1 MPIYECMCLFMYM
14 HLRQPL
20 VILFGCKLLVVLSL
34 VPKPNNMVQHMNTAD
49 YGHDLDKFWFCESET
64 GHAFQIYWLSG
75 VRGAGSRNSG
85 GLIGI
90 YWNHVAGGGG
100 GPGGVVGARRGL
112 LEHSRAGGGASSLS
126 LRSHQ
131 LGWLGGGKVHADL
144 SSTREFIGNACKT
157 LVQPVK
163 YLSQGAPKGHL
174 QIVRA
179 ESLPQPLDNTRS
191 GV

>member
-1 MPIYECMCLFMYM
+1 MW
-14 HLRQPL
+14 R
-20 VILFGCKLLVVLSL
+20 V
-34 VPKPNNMVQHMNTAD
+34 
-49 YGHDLDKFWFCESET
+49 
-64 GHAFQIYWLSG
+64 
-75 VRGAGSRNSG
+75 
-85 GLIGI
+85 
-90 YWNHVAGGGG
+90 GGG